1 MGVKCSPTRLL
12 WFVVSFCEP
21 SDVAV
26 MLQGFSILG
35 LVIWVVLFG
44 IWMLIQF
51 SSFLACQ
58 GCLLSMLSMNML
70 DFIVLLSYQF
80 FIPVP

>member
-12 WFVVSFCEP
+12 WSVVSFCEP

-44 IWMLIQF
+44 IWLLIQF
-51 SSFLACQ
+51 L
-58 GCLLSMLSMNML
+58 
-70 DFIVLLSYQF
+70 VLWHVRDAFYLC
-80 FIPVP
+80 

>member
-44 IWMLIQF
+44 IWLLIQF
-51 SSFLACQ
+51 L
-58 GCLLSMLSMNML
+58 
-70 DFIVLLSYQF
+70 VLWHVRDAFYLC
-80 FIPVP
+80 